1 VFLGFVVAPGLLAQE
16 RNAME
21 PRPPLILAA
30 SRTERLE
37 AAVRLYLHDFIGAM
51 QRGDTMA
58 LGVLVPE
65 DAVPDAERL
74 LAGRAG
80 CASLGRATAALG
92 ERRSGESSHP
102 ALPLAALHLRSTT
115 ILITSVADTVARVAT
130 RVAERRGNR
139 IRFVPVELVFIER
152 DGTLRLASAPGVLA
166 GVCGLTQGMP

>member
-1 VFLGFVVAPGLLAQE
+1 
-16 RNAME
+16 ME

-30 SRTERLE
+30 SRAERLE
-37 AAVRLYLHDFIGAM
+37 TAVRLYLQDFIGAM

-130 RVAERRGNR
+130 RVSERHGSR
-139 IRFVPVELVFIER
+139 IRYAPVEFVFIEAE
-152 DGTLRLASAPGVLA
+152 GTLRLAGAPGVVA
-166 GVCGLTQGMP
+166 GVCGLAQGPP